1 MSATENKAL
10 VRRYF
15 EAISGK
21 DKPRALQDEYIA
33 DSDEELKEHIV
44 FFEAAFPHYELLVD
58 DMVAEGEKVAVRVTF
73 KGTHQGEFMG
83 IAPTGKDVSIP
94 ISLIYRITGGRI
106 VEHWMLAEQ
115 LGLMQ
120 QLGAAPV

>member
-1 MSATENKAL
+1 MSAEKNKAFM
-10 VRRYF
+10 RRYF

-58 DMVAEGEKVAVRVTF
+58 DMVAEGDKVAVRVTF
-73 KGTHQGEFMG
+73 KGTHQSEFMG

-94 ISLIYRITGGRI
+94 ISLIYRIAGSMI
-106 VEHWMLAEQ
+106 VDHWMLADQ

-120 QLGAAPV
+120 QLGAVPI